1 MRIGEL
7 AERTELSLPTIR
19 HYDETGLL
27 TPSARTAGNFRL
39 YSEADYE
46 KLMVIRRMKPLGFT
60 VEEMR
65 ELLVIVDGLRADDT
79 PSVTRPTLLR
89 QLREFLDDA
98 TARRAKLQRTLDRAD
113 EFISVLR
120 AQESAA
126 GPAAGGDE
134 PLLAEPPHVTR
145 LEGDHTA

>member
-65 ELLVIVDGLRADDT
+65 ELLVIVEGLRAPDT
-79 PSVTRPTLLR
+79 APATRSGLLR
-89 QLREFLDDA
+89 QLREYIDDA
-98 TARRAKLQRTLDRAD
+98 ASRRAKLKRTLDRAD
-113 EFISVLR
+113 EFISVLK

-126 GPAAGGDE
+126 GPAASDDA
-134 PLLAEPPHVTR
+134 PSAAEPPRVTR
-145 LEGDHTA
+145 VEGGQSA